1 MSSLSIAPS
10 FIPVRPAPQVRLTRR
25 GRLVVFVASLL
36 IVLTAAFV
44 LAAGAMGPDHAGTP
58 TPTSTYVVGDG
69 ETLGGIARQV
79 GSSVLEL
86 EQLNRLSS
94 AEIMAGQKLRV
105 PIAG

>member
-1 MSSLSIAPS
+1 MSSLSIAPL
-10 FIPVRPAPQVRLTRR
+10 FTPVRPAPQVRLTRR

-36 IVLTAAFV
+36 IVLTAAFMF
-44 LAAGAMGPDHAGTP
+44 AAGAMGTDHAGTP
-58 TPTSTYVVGDG
+58 TPTATYVVGDG

-105 PIAG
+105 PTN